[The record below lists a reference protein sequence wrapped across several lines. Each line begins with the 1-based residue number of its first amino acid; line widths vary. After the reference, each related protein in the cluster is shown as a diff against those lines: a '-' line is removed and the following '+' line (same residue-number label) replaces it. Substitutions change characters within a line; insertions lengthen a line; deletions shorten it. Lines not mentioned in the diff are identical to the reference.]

1 MLVVITAKPCETKVY
16 KYLNSDMPRLI
27 TTEQVPTW
35 AVPYLEYGDPSGLTE
50 EEVEEIDEWLH
61 DNFPRG
67 YVCEYHDDETF
78 TRKPLWGLA
87 CNTTTVDFYEP

>member
-1 MLVVITAKPCETKVY
+1 MNVHELQRDQLTELKQRYLCE
-16 KYLNSDMPRLI
+16 N
-27 TTEQVPTW
+27 
-35 AVPYLEYGDPSGLTE
+35 GDPSGLTE

>member
-1 MLVVITAKPCETKVY
+1 
-16 KYLNSDMPRLI
+16 MPRLI

-35 AVPYLEYGDPSGLTE
+35 AIPYLEYGDPSGLTE
-50 EEVEEIDEWLH
+50 EEVEEMDEWLH